1 MAAQP
6 APERSGIAVSLR
18 RQGTPWPLLA
28 FLAVLAA
35 SPFFRAATPSA
46 EAAPSAATLRD
57 LAYGPDPH
65 QRVDVY
71 LPSNP
76 VNAPTLVYVHGG
88 GWQGGDKA
96 SPSAIDAK
104 RRRWNALGA
113 IVVSVDYRRV
123 PTVDPI
129 EQARDVGRALAWAQA
144 RAARA
149 GGDPDAFALIGHSAG
164 AHLVALLAAAPDL
177 QRDAGVRPWRATV
190 LLDSAAVD
198 VVATMQAPPDRP
210 MFAQAFGDDPA
221 FWQAASPR
229 HRLKAATAPILAV
242 CAEARPDACT
252 RNRDF
257 LARAAAFGTRTR
269 LLPVA
274 LDHGGINRRLG
285 EDNAYTLA
293 VEAFLREAGLR
304 LDRDDATGERLQA
317 PSGIAPRP

>member
-1 MAAQP
+1 M
-6 APERSGIAVSLR
+6 SLR
-18 RQGTPWPLLA
+18 RRGTPWPLLA
-28 FLAVLAA
+28 FLALLAA
-35 SPFFRAATPSA
+35 SPLFRATTPPA
-46 EAAPSAATLRD
+46 EAAPAAAPMRD

-71 LPSNP
+71 LPPDP
-76 VNAPTLVYVHGG
+76 VAAPTLVYVHGG

-123 PTVDPI
+123 PAIDPV

-164 AHLVALLAAAPDL
+164 AHLVALLAASPEL
-177 QRDAGVRPWRATV
+177 QRDAGVQPWRATV

-198 VVATMQAPPDRP
+198 AVATMQAPPDRP
-210 MFAQAFGDDPA
+210 LFAQAFGDDPA

-242 CAEARPDACT
+242 CAEARPDSCT

-257 LARAAAFGTRTR
+257 LARAASFGTRTQ

-274 LDHGGINRRLG
+274 LDHGEINRELG
-285 EDNAYTLA
+285 EDNAYTEV
-293 VEAFLREAGLR
+293 VETFLRDAGVR
-304 LDRDDATGERLQA
+304 LDGDDATGERLPA
-317 PSGIAPRP
+317 PPGIAPRP

>member
-1 MAAQP
+1 M
-6 APERSGIAVSLR
+6 SLR
-18 RQGTPWPLLA
+18 RRGMPWPLLA
-28 FLAVLAA
+28 FLALLAA
-35 SPFFRAATPSA
+35 SPLFRATAPPA
-46 EAAPSAATLRD
+46 EAAPAAASMRD

-71 LPSNP
+71 LPPDP
-76 VNAPTLVYVHGG
+76 VAAPTIVYVHGG

-123 PTVDPI
+123 PAVDPV
-129 EQARDVGRALAWAQA
+129 EQARDVGRAVAWAQA

-149 GGDPDAFALIGHSAG
+149 GGDPAAFVLVGHSAG
-164 AHLVALLAAAPDL
+164 AHLVALLAVSPEL
-177 QRDAGVRPWRATV
+177 QRDAGVQPWRATV

-198 VVATMQAPPDRP
+198 VVATMHAPPDRP
-210 MFAQAFGDDPA
+210 LFAQAFGDDPA

-229 HRLKAATAPILAV
+229 HRLKMATAPILAV
-242 CAEARPDACT
+242 CAEARPDSCT

-257 LARAAAFGTRTR
+257 LARAATFGTHTR

-274 LDHGGINRRLG
+274 LDHGGINRQLG
-285 EDNAYTLA
+285 EDNAYTEV
-293 VEAFLREAGLR
+293 VEAFLREAGVR
-304 LDRDDATGERLQA
+304 LDATDAVRDNPRLPSPA
-317 PSGIAPRP
+317 PPRTAAGR

>member
-1 MAAQP
+1 MTPRQ
-6 APERSGIAVSLR
+6 R
-18 RQGTPWPLLA
+18 RGTPWPLLA

-35 SPFFRAATPSA
+35 SPFFRAATPAA
-46 EAAPSAATLRD
+46 EAAPSASTLRD

-76 VNAPTLVYVHGG
+76 VHAPTLVYVHGG

-96 SPSAIDAK
+96 SPAGIDAK
-104 RRRWNALGA
+104 RRRWNARGA

-123 PTVDPI
+123 PAIDPI

-144 RAARA
+144 RAAQA
-149 GGDPDAFALIGHSAG
+149 GGDPDDFVLIGHSAG
-164 AHLVALLAAAPDL
+164 AHLVALLTAAPEL
-177 QRDAGVRPWRATV
+177 QRETGARPWRATV

-210 MFAQAFGDDPA
+210 LFAQAFGDDPA

-242 CAEARPDACT
+242 CAEARPDSCT

-257 LARAAAFGTRTR
+257 LARAANFGTRTR

-285 EDNAYTLA
+285 EDNAYTEA
-293 VEAFLREAGLR
+293 VETFLRQAGVR
-304 LDRDDATGERLQA
+304 LDATDAIRDNPRLPSPA
-317 PSGIAPRP
+317 PPRTAAGR